1 MRAIREHA
9 IEPFK
14 YEHRYWAA
22 VLVLQR
28 LLTVVSAIQKVTYY
42 SPITA
47 FAHIAIQCYTQA
59 CDSLM
64 PSELHSELGV
74 SIVSV
79 WFLLLQALVRP
90 YRVQWVNHVQLMSS
104 WCLVMVSILNAASS
118 SAFVSLGV
126 NIENTPFKGLR
137 QAADWMMFLLLW
149 PPAIMWLLCT
159 TYMIGIGMF
168 TLALLVLFG
177 AVAGSLIGTLAASL
191 QGAALGALV
200 GAVVGAIVGSR
211 SCCKRRFQRCQTRF
225 LGETD
230 RLGSE
235 GTVRGGAEQAG
246 AENTQFL
253 PEKRRHERE
262 KKQLL
267 WENEQLLR
275 EKEQLLREK
284 EQEKQE
290 REQLLAQLAKF
301 ETAQREGGESTL
313 QEQRA
318 SSSAR
323 DVFVNAEAGVGA
335 K

>member
-1 MRAIREHA
+1 
-9 IEPFK
+9 
-14 YEHRYWAA
+14 
-22 VLVLQR
+22 
-28 LLTVVSAIQKVTYY
+28 
-42 SPITA
+42 
-47 FAHIAIQCYTQA
+47 
-59 CDSLM
+59 
-64 PSELHSELGV
+64 
-74 SIVSV
+74 V

-149 PPAIMWLLCT
+149 PPAIMWLLYT
-159 TYMIGIGMF
+159 TYMIGIGIF
-168 TLALLVLFG
+168 TLALVVCFG

-200 GAVVGAIVGSR
+200 GAIVGVIVGSR
-211 SCCKRRFQRCQTRF
+211 PCCKRRCQRCQTRF

-230 RLGSE
+230 GLGSE
-235 GTVRGGAEQAG
+235 GAIGGGAEQAG

-253 PEKRRHERE
+253 PEKWRHERE
-262 KKQLL
+262 KKQLM

-275 EKEQLLREK
+275 EKEQETQKREQLLREK
-284 EQEKQE
+284 EQLLQEKEHEKQE

-301 ETAQREGGESTL
+301 ETAQREGG
-313 QEQRA
+313 
-318 SSSAR
+318 
-323 DVFVNAEAGVGA
+323 DVLSPRAEAGVGV

>member
-1 MRAIREHA
+1 
-9 IEPFK
+9 
-14 YEHRYWAA
+14 
-22 VLVLQR
+22 
-28 LLTVVSAIQKVTYY
+28 
-42 SPITA
+42 
-47 FAHIAIQCYTQA
+47 
-59 CDSLM
+59 
-64 PSELHSELGV
+64 
-74 SIVSV
+74 V

-90 YRVQWVNHVQLMSS
+90 YRVQWVNHVQLMSG
-104 WCLVMVSILNAASS
+104 WCLVMVSVLNAASS

-126 NIENTPFKGLR
+126 NIENTPFQGLR

-168 TLALLVLFG
+168 TLALVVLFG
-177 AVAGSLIGTLAASL
+177 AVTGSLIGTLAASL
-191 QGAALGALV
+191 QGAALGAFV
-200 GAVVGAIVGSR
+200 GAVVGAVVGSR
-211 SCCKRRFQRCQTRF
+211 PCCKRRFQRCQTRF

-235 GTVRGGAEQAG
+235 GTIGGGAEQAG

-275 EKEQLLREK
+275 EKEQLLREREQEKQEREQLLREKEQLLHEK

-290 REQLLAQLAKF
+290 REQLLAQLAKS
-301 ETAQREGGESTL
+301 ETAQREGGVSIL

-318 SSSAR
+318 SSSVR
-323 DVFVNAEAGVGA
+323 EVFVTAEAGVGI

>member
-1 MRAIREHA
+1 
-9 IEPFK
+9 
-14 YEHRYWAA
+14 
-22 VLVLQR
+22 
-28 LLTVVSAIQKVTYY
+28 
-42 SPITA
+42 
-47 FAHIAIQCYTQA
+47 
-59 CDSLM
+59 
-64 PSELHSELGV
+64 
-74 SIVSV
+74 V

-90 YRVQWVNHVQLMSS
+90 YRVQWVNHVQLMSG
-104 WCLVMVSILNAASS
+104 WCLVMVSVLNAASS

-126 NIENTPFKGLR
+126 NIENTPFEGLR

-159 TYMIGIGMF
+159 THMIGIGMF
-168 TLALLVLFG
+168 TLALVVLFG

-211 SCCKRRFQRCQTRF
+211 PCCKRHFRRCQTRF

-235 GTVRGGAEQAG
+235 GTIGWGAEQAG
-246 AENTQFL
+246 AENTQFI
-253 PEKRRHERE
+253 PEKRRQERE

-275 EKEQLLREK
+275 EKEQEKQEREQLIIQLLREKEQLLHEKEQEKKEREQLLREK

-290 REQLLAQLAKF
+290 REQLLREKEQLLHEKEQQNQEREQLVAQLATS
-301 ETAQREGGESTL
+301 ETAQREGGASIL

-323 DVFVNAEAGVGA
+323 DGFVTAEAGVGV